1 MYLYF
6 LNKKTQGVDT
16 LWEVVK
22 SKYKVVVPE
31 LSSSLEDYVSSSG
44 KANCDERI
52 LSAILLLESLE
63 KVSFFDLKSTPKALK
78 KDTCGK
84 PYFEGSS
91 VKISI
96 AHDDNFVLIGYS
108 KGSEIGVDIES
119 VISLEKAE
127 RLVKRFPQISS
138 LKTEWTEEISAFLMS
153 PNGEL
158 KPINLTSAD
167 NSFTSK
173 WTAAEA
179 VMKCDGRGFSALP
192 EFEKIKKEMNVFTLV
207 FESEDNKEYI
217 SVAIK
222 KH

>member
-6 LNKKTQGVDT
+6 LSKKTQGVDA

-22 SKYKVVVPE
+22 SKYKVVAPE
-31 LSSSLEDYVSSSG
+31 FSSSLEDYVSSSG

-52 LSAILLLESLE
+52 FSAILLLESLE
-63 KVSFFDLKSTPKALK
+63 KVPFFDLKSIPKALK
-78 KDTCGK
+78 KNTCGK

-96 AHDDNFVLIGYS
+96 SHDDNFVLIGYS

-119 VISLEKAE
+119 EISLEKAE
-127 RLVKRFPQISS
+127 KLAKRFPQISS

-167 NSFTSK
+167 DSFTAK

-179 VMKCDGRGFSALP
+179 AMKCDGRGFSALP
-192 EFEKIKKEMNVFTLV
+192 ELEKIKEKMKICTMVFD
-207 FESEDNKEYI
+207 SENGKEYI
-217 SVAIK
+217 AVAIK
-222 KH
+222 K